1 MTSSLLHVEKESLE
15 VLAFRVV
22 DVDGVVSGLVQTI
35 EDTDAAAGLGGGGE
49 HGEGKGL
56 LVNDLRAAERE
67 DQASGSDLGDRGG
80 VQTLIGTEGVVQGTS
95 MLGEC
100 RRIHDHQIVLVLWDV
115 AQELDGI
122 GAIACV
128 SGWLETVQEHI
139 PFYHIDGLA
148 GAVHGINVN
157 CAGAEGI
164 DGEAS
169 GVAEEVQ
176 DVAAS
181 GIFPDKG
188 PVLPLVEEEAGLLA
202 FGPVDKEF
210 MAVLKD
216 DLLVIGEALG
226 AVKVAVNKVE
236 AGLERGCAGALVID
250 CLQGRAIDG
259 FQGLADR
266 AFRTEHSYGVGLH
279 NADAIVIVYDQ
290 AGETVAFAVD
300 KAVAVGESG
309 FSDKASRFDRLSDRR
324 NRLGGRR
331 NRLSD
336 RRNWL
341 GGRRN
346 WLGDRRDRLSDRRNW
361 LSGRRDWLGG
371 RRNRAGQSNGDTYP
385 ERPGDHILPKV
396 RRKDILAGET
406 QHTDGDR
413 SYLIVPVSQKI
424 PALRE
429 HTDDVTFSRL
439 ADNLGDGTREYPRM
453 ESQKRV
459 LSTFL

>member
-49 HGEGKGL
+49 HGEGKAL

-188 PVLPLVEEEAGLLA
+188 SVLPLVEEEAGLLA

-236 AGLERGCAGALVID
+236 AGLERGGAGAFVID

-309 FSDKASRFDRLSDRR
+309 FSDKASRFDRFSDRR
-324 NRLGGRR
+324 N
-331 NRLSD
+331 
-336 RRNWL
+336 
-341 GGRRN
+341 
-346 WLGDRRDRLSDRRNW
+346 
-361 LSGRRDWLGG
+361 WLGG

-385 ERPGDHILPKV
+385 ERPGNHILPKV
-396 RRKDILAGET
+396 WRKDILAGET

>member
-236 AGLERGCAGALVID
+236 AGLERGGAGALVID

-300 KAVAVGESG
+300 KAVAVGEGG
-309 FSDKASRFDRLSDRR
+309 FSDKASRFDRFS
-324 NRLGGRR
+324 
-331 NRLSD
+331 
-336 RRNWL
+336 
-341 GGRRN
+341 
-346 WLGDRRDRLSDRRNW
+346 DRRDRFGDRRN
-361 LSGRRDWLGG
+361 WLGG

-396 RRKDILAGET
+396 WRKDILAGET

>member
-236 AGLERGCAGALVID
+236 AGLERGGAGALVID

-300 KAVAVGESG
+300 KAVAVGEGG

-324 NRLGGRR
+324 
-331 NRLSD
+331 
-336 RRNWL
+336 
-341 GGRRN
+341 
-346 WLGDRRDRLSDRRNW
+346 DRLSDRRN
-361 LSGRRDWLGG
+361 WLGG

-396 RRKDILAGET
+396 WRKDILAGET

>member
-67 DQASGSDLGDRGG
+67 DQASGSDLGDRSG

-164 DGEAS
+164 DREAS

-300 KAVAVGESG
+300 KAVAVGEG
-309 FSDKASRFDRLSDRR
+309 VFSDKASRFDRLSDRR
-324 NRLGGRR
+324 N
-331 NRLSD
+331 
-336 RRNWL
+336 WL

-346 WLGDRRDRLSDRRNW
+346 
-361 LSGRRDWLGG
+361 WLGG

-396 RRKDILAGET
+396 WRKDILAGET

>member
-1 MTSSLLHVEKESLE
+1 MTSSLLHVEKKSLE

-22 DVDGVVSGLVQTI
+22 DVDGMVSGLVQTV
-35 EDTDAAAGLGGGGE
+35 ENADAAAGLGGGGE
-49 HGEGKGL
+49 HGEGKGI

-100 RRIHDHQIVLVLWDV
+100 RRVHDHQIVFVLGDV

-139 PFYHIDGLA
+139 PFHHIDGLA

-188 PVLPLVEEEAGLLA
+188 PVLPLVEEESGLLA

-300 KAVAVGESG
+300 EAVAVGEGGSFDKVSRFG
-309 FSDKASRFDRLSDRR
+309 KASRFDRLSDRR
-324 NRLGGRR
+324 DWF
-331 NRLSD
+331 SD

-341 GGRRN
+341 GGRR
-346 WLGDRRDRLSDRRNW
+346 D
-361 LSGRRDWLGG
+361 
-371 RRNRAGQSNGDTYP
+371 RAGQSNGDTYP

-396 RRKDILAGET
+396 WRKDILAGET

>member
-181 GIFPDKG
+181 GIFPDMG

-236 AGLERGCAGALVID
+236 AGLERGGAGAFVID

-300 KAVAVGESG
+300 KAVAVGEGG

-324 NRLGGRR
+324 N
-331 NRLSD
+331 
-336 RRNWL
+336 WL

-346 WLGDRRDRLSDRRNW
+346 
-361 LSGRRDWLGG
+361 WLGG

-396 RRKDILAGET
+396 WRKDILAGET

>member
-1 MTSSLLHVEKESLE
+1 M
-15 VLAFRVV
+15 V

-67 DQASGSDLGDRGG
+67 DQASGSDLGDSGG

-236 AGLERGCAGALVID
+236 AGLERGGAGAFVID

-309 FSDKASRFDRLSDRR
+309 FSDKTSRFDRL
-324 NRLGGRR
+324 G
-331 NRLSD
+331 D

-341 GGRRN
+341 SGRRN
-346 WLGDRRDRLSDRRNW
+346 RFSDRRDRFSDRRDRLSDRRN
-361 LSGRRDWLGG
+361 WLGG

-396 RRKDILAGET
+396 WRKDILAGET

>member
-236 AGLERGCAGALVID
+236 AGLERGGAGAFVID
-250 CLQGRAIDG
+250 CLQGWAIDG

-279 NADAIVIVYDQ
+279 NADAIVIVYNQ
-290 AGETVAFAVD
+290 ARETVAFAVD
-300 KAVAVGESG
+300 KAVAVGEGG
-309 FSDKASRFDRLSDRR
+309 FSDKTSRFDRLS
-324 NRLGGRR
+324 
-331 NRLSD
+331 
-336 RRNWL
+336 
-341 GGRRN
+341 
-346 WLGDRRDRLSDRRNW
+346 DRRDRLSDRRN
-361 LSGRRDWLGG
+361 WLGG

-396 RRKDILAGET
+396 WRKDILAGET

>member
-49 HGEGKGL
+49 HGEGKAL

-128 SGWLETVQEHI
+128 SGWPETVQEHI
-139 PFYHIDGLA
+139 PFYHIDDLA

-181 GIFPDKG
+181 GIFPDKD

-216 DLLVIGEALG
+216 DLLVIGKALG

-236 AGLERGCAGALVID
+236 AGLERGGAGALVID

-300 KAVAVGESG
+300 KAVAVGEGG

-324 NRLGGRR
+324 NWF
-331 NRLSD
+331 SD
-336 RRNWL
+336 RRN
-341 GGRRN
+341 
-346 WLGDRRDRLSDRRNW
+346 
-361 LSGRRDWLGG
+361 WLGG

-396 RRKDILAGET
+396 WRKDILAGET

>member
-1 MTSSLLHVEKESLE
+1 MTSSLLHVEEESLE

-49 HGEGKGL
+49 HGEGKAL

-164 DGEAS
+164 DGKAS

-236 AGLERGCAGALVID
+236 AGLERGGAGTFVID

-300 KAVAVGESG
+300 KAVAVGEGG
-309 FSDKASRFDRLSDRR
+309 FSDKASRFDRF
-324 NRLGGRR
+324 
-331 NRLSD
+331 SD

-346 WLGDRRDRLSDRRNW
+346 
-361 LSGRRDWLGG
+361 WLGG

-396 RRKDILAGET
+396 WRKDILAGET

>member
-49 HGEGKGL
+49 DGEGKAL

-148 GAVHGINVN
+148 GAIHGINVN

-164 DGEAS
+164 DREAS

-236 AGLERGCAGALVID
+236 AGLERGGAGAFVID

-309 FSDKASRFDRLSDRR
+309 FSDKTSRFDR
-324 NRLGGRR
+324 
-331 NRLSD
+331 
-336 RRNWL
+336 
-341 GGRRN
+341 
-346 WLGDRRDRLSDRRNW
+346 
-361 LSGRRDWLGG
+361 LGG

-396 RRKDILAGET
+396 WRKDILAGET

>member
-67 DQASGSDLGDRGG
+67 DQAPGSDLGDRGG

-236 AGLERGCAGALVID
+236 AGLERGGAGAFVID

-300 KAVAVGESG
+300 KAVAVGEGG
-309 FSDKASRFDRLSDRR
+309 FSGKASRFDRLGDRR
-324 NRLGGRR
+324 N
-331 NRLSD
+331 
-336 RRNWL
+336 
-341 GGRRN
+341 
-346 WLGDRRDRLSDRRNW
+346 
-361 LSGRRDWLGG
+361 WLGG

-396 RRKDILAGET
+396 WRKDILTGET

>member
-216 DLLVIGEALG
+216 DLLVIGEALE

-236 AGLERGCAGALVID
+236 AGLERGGAGAFVID
-250 CLQGRAIDG
+250 CLQGWAIDG

-300 KAVAVGESG
+300 KAVAVGEGG

-324 NRLGGRR
+324 
-331 NRLSD
+331 
-336 RRNWL
+336 
-341 GGRRN
+341 
-346 WLGDRRDRLSDRRNW
+346 DRLSDRRN
-361 LSGRRDWLGG
+361 WLGG

-396 RRKDILAGET
+396 WRKDILAGET

>member
-1 MTSSLLHVEKESLE
+1 MTSSLLHVKKESLE

-236 AGLERGCAGALVID
+236 AGLERGGAGAFVID

-266 AFRTEHSYGVGLH
+266 AFRTEHSYGVSLH

-300 KAVAVGESG
+300 NAVAVGEGG

-324 NRLGGRR
+324 N
-331 NRLSD
+331 
-336 RRNWL
+336 
-341 GGRRN
+341 
-346 WLGDRRDRLSDRRNW
+346 
-361 LSGRRDWLGG
+361 WLGG

-396 RRKDILAGET
+396 WRKDILAGET

>member
-236 AGLERGCAGALVID
+236 AGLERGGAGAFVID

-279 NADAIVIVYDQ
+279 NADTIVIVYDQ

-300 KAVAVGESG
+300 KAVAVGEGG
-309 FSDKASRFDRLSDRR
+309 FSDKASRFDWLSDRR
-324 NRLGGRR
+324 N
-331 NRLSD
+331 
-336 RRNWL
+336 
-341 GGRRN
+341 
-346 WLGDRRDRLSDRRNW
+346 
-361 LSGRRDWLGG
+361 WLGG

-396 RRKDILAGET
+396 WRKDILAGET

>member
-236 AGLERGCAGALVID
+236 AGLERGGAGALVID
-250 CLQGRAIDG
+250 CLQGWAIDG

-300 KAVAVGESG
+300 KAVAVGEGG
-309 FSDKASRFDRLSDRR
+309 FSDKASRFDRLGDRR
-324 NRLGGRR
+324 N
-331 NRLSD
+331 
-336 RRNWL
+336 
-341 GGRRN
+341 
-346 WLGDRRDRLSDRRNW
+346 
-361 LSGRRDWLGG
+361 WLGG

-396 RRKDILAGET
+396 WRKDILAGET

>member
-236 AGLERGCAGALVID
+236 AGLERGGAGAFVID
-250 CLQGRAIDG
+250 CLQGWAIDG

-300 KAVAVGESG
+300 KAVAVGEG
-309 FSDKASRFDRLSDRR
+309 VFSDKASRFDRLSDRR
-324 NRLGGRR
+324 NW
-331 NRLSD
+331 LSD
-336 RRNWL
+336 
-341 GGRRN
+341 
-346 WLGDRRDRLSDRRNW
+346 
-361 LSGRRDWLGG
+361 

-396 RRKDILAGET
+396 WRKDILAGET

>member
-1 MTSSLLHVEKESLE
+1 MTSSLLHVEKESFE

-67 DQASGSDLGDRGG
+67 DQASWSDLGDRGG

-128 SGWLETVQEHI
+128 SGWLETVQGHI

-236 AGLERGCAGALVID
+236 AGLERGGAGAFVID

-309 FSDKASRFDRLSDRR
+309 FSDKASRFDRFS
-324 NRLGGRR
+324 
-331 NRLSD
+331 
-336 RRNWL
+336 
-341 GGRRN
+341 
-346 WLGDRRDRLSDRRNW
+346 DRRDRFSDRRD
-361 LSGRRDWLGG
+361 RLGG

-396 RRKDILAGET
+396 WRKDILAGET

>member
-49 HGEGKGL
+49 HGEGKAL

-300 KAVAVGESG
+300 KAVAVGEGG
-309 FSDKASRFDRLSDRR
+309 FSGKASRFDRLSDRR
-324 NRLGGRR
+324 NWF
-331 NRLSD
+331 SD
-336 RRNWL
+336 RRN
-341 GGRRN
+341 
-346 WLGDRRDRLSDRRNW
+346 
-361 LSGRRDWLGG
+361 WLGG

-396 RRKDILAGET
+396 WRKDILAGET

>member
-1 MTSSLLHVEKESLE
+1 MTSSLLHVEEESLE

-49 HGEGKGL
+49 HGEGKAL

-139 PFYHIDGLA
+139 PFHHIDGLA

-236 AGLERGCAGALVID
+236 AGLERGGAGAFVID
-250 CLQGRAIDG
+250 CLQGWAIDG

-300 KAVAVGESG
+300 KAVAVGEGG
-309 FSDKASRFDRLSDRR
+309 FSDKASRFDRFSDRR
-324 NRLGGRR
+324 N
-331 NRLSD
+331 
-336 RRNWL
+336 
-341 GGRRN
+341 
-346 WLGDRRDRLSDRRNW
+346 
-361 LSGRRDWLGG
+361 WLGG

-396 RRKDILAGET
+396 WRKDILAGET

>member
-49 HGEGKGL
+49 HGEGKAL

-300 KAVAVGESG
+300 NAVAVGEGG

-324 NRLGGRR
+324 N
-331 NRLSD
+331 
-336 RRNWL
+336 
-341 GGRRN
+341 
-346 WLGDRRDRLSDRRNW
+346 
-361 LSGRRDWLGG
+361 WLGG

-396 RRKDILAGET
+396 WRKDILAGET

-439 ADNLGDGTREYPRM
+439 ADNLGDGAREYPRM

>member
-236 AGLERGCAGALVID
+236 AGLERGGAGALVID

-309 FSDKASRFDRLSDRR
+309 FSDKASRFDRFSDRR
-324 NRLGGRR
+324 N
-331 NRLSD
+331 
-336 RRNWL
+336 
-341 GGRRN
+341 
-346 WLGDRRDRLSDRRNW
+346 
-361 LSGRRDWLGG
+361 WLGG

-396 RRKDILAGET
+396 WRKDILAGET

-439 ADNLGDGTREYPRM
+439 ADNLGDGAREYPRM

>member
-15 VLAFRVV
+15 VFAFRVV

-236 AGLERGCAGALVID
+236 AGLERGGAGAFVID

-324 NRLGGRR
+324 DRF
-331 NRLSD
+331 SD
-336 RRNWL
+336 RRN
-341 GGRRN
+341 
-346 WLGDRRDRLSDRRNW
+346 
-361 LSGRRDWLGG
+361 WLGG

-396 RRKDILAGET
+396 WRKDILAGET

-413 SYLIVPVSQKI
+413 SYLIVPISQKI

>member
-1 MTSSLLHVEKESLE
+1 MI
-15 VLAFRVV
+15 
-22 DVDGVVSGLVQTI
+22 DVYGVVGGLVQTVK
-35 EDTDAAAGLGGGGE
+35 DPHAAAGLGGGGE
-49 HGEGKGL
+49 DGEGKGL
-56 LVNDLRAAERE
+56 LVNHLRAAERE
-67 DQASGSDLGDRGG
+67 DQTSRSDLGDRGG
-80 VQTLIGTEGVVQGTS
+80 VQALVSAEGIVQSAS

-100 RRIHDHQIVLVLWDV
+100 RRVNDHQIVLVLWDV

-122 GAIACV
+122 GAIARV

-279 NADAIVIVYDQ
+279 NADTIVIVYDQ
-290 AGETVAFAVD
+290 AGETVTFAVD
-300 KAVAVGESG
+300 QAVAVSEGG
-309 FSDKASRFDRLSDRR
+309 PFDKASRFDRLS
-324 NRLGGRR
+324 GRR
-331 NRLSD
+331 NRTS
-336 RRNWL
+336 
-341 GGRRN
+341 
-346 WLGDRRDRLSDRRNW
+346 
-361 LSGRRDWLGG
+361 
-371 RRNRAGQSNGDTYP
+371 QSRGDTYP
-385 ERPGDHILPKV
+385 ERPGDHIPPKV
-396 RRKDILAGET
+396 RRKDILSGET
-406 QHTDGDR
+406 QHTDSDR

-424 PALRE
+424 TALRE
-429 HTDDVTFSRL
+429 HTDDVTFCRFTH
-439 ADNLGDGTREYPRM
+439 DLGYGTRKYPRM
-453 ESQKRV
+453 ESQKRI

>member
-100 RRIHDHQIVLVLWDV
+100 RRIHNHQIVLVLWDV

-188 PVLPLVEEEAGLLA
+188 PVLPLVEEEAGFLA

-236 AGLERGCAGALVID
+236 AGLERGCAGAFVID

-300 KAVAVGESG
+300 KAVAVGGGG
-309 FSDKASRFDRLSDRR
+309 FSDKASRFDRLS
-324 NRLGGRR
+324 G
-331 NRLSD
+331 

-346 WLGDRRDRLSDRRNW
+346 
-361 LSGRRDWLGG
+361 WLGG

-396 RRKDILAGET
+396 WRKDILAGET

-439 ADNLGDGTREYPRM
+439 AYNLGDGTREYPRM

>member
-1 MTSSLLHVEKESLE
+1 MTSSLLHVEEESLE

-49 HGEGKGL
+49 HGEGKAL

-164 DGEAS
+164 DGKAS

-236 AGLERGCAGALVID
+236 AGLERGGAGTFVID

-309 FSDKASRFDRLSDRR
+309 FSDKTSRFDRLS
-324 NRLGGRR
+324 GRR
-331 NRLSD
+331 NWFSD
-336 RRNWL
+336 RRN
-341 GGRRN
+341 
-346 WLGDRRDRLSDRRNW
+346 
-361 LSGRRDWLGG
+361 WLGG

-396 RRKDILAGET
+396 WRKDILAGET

>member
-226 AVKVAVNKVE
+226 AAKVAVNKVE

-309 FSDKASRFDRLSDRR
+309 FSDKTSRFDRLSDRR
-324 NRLGGRR
+324 N
-331 NRLSD
+331 
-336 RRNWL
+336 
-341 GGRRN
+341 
-346 WLGDRRDRLSDRRNW
+346 
-361 LSGRRDWLGG
+361 WLGG

-396 RRKDILAGET
+396 WRKDILAGET

>member
-49 HGEGKGL
+49 HGEGKAL

-236 AGLERGCAGALVID
+236 AGLERGGAGAFVID

-309 FSDKASRFDRLSDRR
+309 FSDKASRFDRFSD
-324 NRLGGRR
+324 
-331 NRLSD
+331 
-336 RRNWL
+336 
-341 GGRRN
+341 RRN
-346 WLGDRRDRLSDRRNW
+346 WLGDRRN
-361 LSGRRDWLGG
+361 WLGG

-396 RRKDILAGET
+396 WRKDILAGET

-439 ADNLGDGTREYPRM
+439 ADNLGYGTREYPRM

>member
-1 MTSSLLHVEKESLE
+1 MTSSLLHVKKESLE

-236 AGLERGCAGALVID
+236 AGLERGGAGAFVID

-279 NADAIVIVYDQ
+279 NADTIVIVYDQ
-290 AGETVAFAVD
+290 AGETVTFAVD
-300 KAVAVGESG
+300 QAVAVSEGG
-309 FSDKASRFDRLSDRR
+309 PFDKASRFDRLS
-324 NRLGGRR
+324 GRR
-331 NRLSD
+331 NRTS
-336 RRNWL
+336 
-341 GGRRN
+341 
-346 WLGDRRDRLSDRRNW
+346 
-361 LSGRRDWLGG
+361 
-371 RRNRAGQSNGDTYP
+371 QSRGDTYP
-385 ERPGDHILPKV
+385 ERPGDHIPPKV
-396 RRKDILAGET
+396 RRKDILSGET
-406 QHTDGDR
+406 QHTDSDR

-424 PALRE
+424 TALRE
-429 HTDDVTFSRL
+429 HTDDVTFCRFTH
-439 ADNLGDGTREYPRM
+439 DLGYGTRKYPRM
-453 ESQKRV
+453 ESQKRI

>member
-56 LVNDLRAAERE
+56 LVNDLRAAQRE

-236 AGLERGCAGALVID
+236 AGLERGGAGAFVID

-300 KAVAVGESG
+300 KAVAVGEGG

-324 NRLGGRR
+324 N
-331 NRLSD
+331 
-336 RRNWL
+336 WL

-346 WLGDRRDRLSDRRNW
+346 
-361 LSGRRDWLGG
+361 WLGG

-396 RRKDILAGET
+396 WRKDILAGET

>member
-1 MTSSLLHVEKESLE
+1 MTSSLLHVEEESLE

-49 HGEGKGL
+49 HGEGKAL

-164 DGEAS
+164 DGKAS

-236 AGLERGCAGALVID
+236 AGLERGGAGTFVID

-300 KAVAVGESG
+300 KAVAVGEGG
-309 FSDKASRFDRLSDRR
+309 FSDKASRFDRFSDRR
-324 NRLGGRR
+324 N
-331 NRLSD
+331 
-336 RRNWL
+336 
-341 GGRRN
+341 
-346 WLGDRRDRLSDRRNW
+346 
-361 LSGRRDWLGG
+361 WLGG

-396 RRKDILAGET
+396 WRKDILAGET

>member
-100 RRIHDHQIVLVLWDV
+100 RRIHNHQIVLVLWDV

-122 GAIACV
+122 GAIARV

-188 PVLPLVEEEAGLLA
+188 PVLPLVEEEAGFLA

-236 AGLERGCAGALVID
+236 AGLERGGAGAFVID

-309 FSDKASRFDRLSDRR
+309 FSDKASRFDRFSDRR
-324 NRLGGRR
+324 N
-331 NRLSD
+331 
-336 RRNWL
+336 
-341 GGRRN
+341 
-346 WLGDRRDRLSDRRNW
+346 
-361 LSGRRDWLGG
+361 WLGG

-396 RRKDILAGET
+396 WRKDILAGET

>member
-67 DQASGSDLGDRGG
+67 DQASGSDLRDRGG

-279 NADAIVIVYDQ
+279 NAYAIVIVYDQ

-300 KAVAVGESG
+300 KAVAVGEGG

-324 NRLGGRR
+324 
-331 NRLSD
+331 D
-336 RRNWL
+336 R
-341 GGRRN
+341 
-346 WLGDRRDRLSDRRNW
+346 
-361 LSGRRDWLGG
+361 LGG

-396 RRKDILAGET
+396 WRKDILAGET

>member
-236 AGLERGCAGALVID
+236 AGLERGGAGALVID

-300 KAVAVGESG
+300 KAVAVGEGG

-324 NRLGGRR
+324 NW
-331 NRLSD
+331 LSD
-336 RRNWL
+336 RRN
-341 GGRRN
+341 RF
-346 WLGDRRDRLSDRRNW
+346 S
-361 LSGRRDWLGG
+361 G

-396 RRKDILAGET
+396 WRKDILAGET

>member
-67 DQASGSDLGDRGG
+67 DQASGSDLGDSGG

-236 AGLERGCAGALVID
+236 AGLERGGAGAFVID

-309 FSDKASRFDRLSDRR
+309 FSDKTSRFDRL
-324 NRLGGRR
+324 G
-331 NRLSD
+331 D

-346 WLGDRRDRLSDRRNW
+346 
-361 LSGRRDWLGG
+361 WLGG

-396 RRKDILAGET
+396 WRKDILAGET

>member
-236 AGLERGCAGALVID
+236 AGLERGGAGAFVID
-250 CLQGRAIDG
+250 CLQGWAIDG

-290 AGETVAFAVD
+290 ARETVAFAVD
-300 KAVAVGESG
+300 KAVAVGEGG
-309 FSDKASRFDRLSDRR
+309 FSDKTSRFDRFSGQR
-324 NRLGGRR
+324 N
-331 NRLSD
+331 
-336 RRNWL
+336 
-341 GGRRN
+341 
-346 WLGDRRDRLSDRRNW
+346 
-361 LSGRRDWLGG
+361 WLGG

-396 RRKDILAGET
+396 WQKDILAGET

>member
-236 AGLERGCAGALVID
+236 AGLERGGAGALVID
-250 CLQGRAIDG
+250 CHQGRAIDG

-300 KAVAVGESG
+300 KAVAVGEGG
-309 FSDKASRFDRLSDRR
+309 FSDKASRFDRLS
-324 NRLGGRR
+324 G
-331 NRLSD
+331 
-336 RRNWL
+336 
-341 GGRRN
+341 
-346 WLGDRRDRLSDRRNW
+346 RRDRFS
-361 LSGRRDWLGG
+361 G

-396 RRKDILAGET
+396 WRKDILAGET

>member
-236 AGLERGCAGALVID
+236 AGLERGGAGAFVID

-300 KAVAVGESG
+300 KAVAVGEGG
-309 FSDKASRFDRLSDRR
+309 FSGKASRFDRLSDRR
-324 NRLGGRR
+324 NWFSGRR
-331 NRLSD
+331 N
-336 RRNWL
+336 
-341 GGRRN
+341 
-346 WLGDRRDRLSDRRNW
+346 
-361 LSGRRDWLGG
+361 WLGG

-396 RRKDILAGET
+396 WRKDILAGET

>member
-1 MTSSLLHVEKESLE
+1 MTSSLLHVKKESLE

-236 AGLERGCAGALVID
+236 AGLERGGAGAFVID

-300 KAVAVGESG
+300 KAVAVGEGG

-324 NRLGGRR
+324 NR
-331 NRLSD
+331 
-336 RRNWL
+336 
-341 GGRRN
+341 
-346 WLGDRRDRLSDRRNW
+346 
-361 LSGRRDWLGG
+361 LGG

-396 RRKDILAGET
+396 WRKDILAGET